1 MPAFASIFQILKMIL
16 FSVFCETDRW
26 SRVNGEADE
35 IKCGQVEEDIRVNSS
50 PIQYAISLSTLITA
64 SYLVLCSMSVFF
76 IVFFSGL
83 FYCLCFLNYRVNR
96 SPVPTHSYRLRL
108 RLRLFHSVILLKE
121 KKQNLDNYHSC
132 PYYLLH

>member
-1 MPAFASIFQILKMIL
+1 MIL

-76 IVFFSGL
+76 YRFVFRF
-83 FYCLCFLNYRVNR
+83 
-96 SPVPTHSYRLRL
+96 
-108 RLRLFHSVILLKE
+108 ILLSLFSKLPGE
-121 KKQNLDNYHSC
+121 PVTGTYTLISASASA
-132 PYYLLH
+132 LS